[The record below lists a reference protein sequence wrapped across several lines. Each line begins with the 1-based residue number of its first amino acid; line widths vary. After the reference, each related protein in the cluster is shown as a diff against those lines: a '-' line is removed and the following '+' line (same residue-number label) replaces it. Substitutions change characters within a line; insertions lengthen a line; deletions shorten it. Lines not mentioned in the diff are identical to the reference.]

1 MNWTQND
8 QKVWEDIEH
17 WVQSFQTYEENDFQN
32 LYGKWVD
39 RAVSAIP
46 ESLTEPFFEKLDT
59 WLFHLHSL
67 LQGLQIQDEAR
78 ERILKSA
85 KAFDDSILLIE
96 DMKKLSIDRLSYI
109 TDQHVSRHKIYS
121 LLQGCMTATGQPI
134 FISSDFLALIL
145 INLRSVQ
152 LTAITYGY
160 DVRQPFE
167 MMTALKVFHA
177 ASLPKRLRGIG
188 WEDLTSDL
196 EEHHSLYFY
205 EGMEKIIDYR
215 WLEEPFKQL
224 AKVFFI
230 SLFNK
235 KADSKS
241 SFVSLALGA
250 SVNYRFSRRVNQFA
264 EKYYQYRF
272 LLDKQRDEKR

>member
-1 MNWTQND
+1 MSWTNNER
-8 QKVWEDIEH
+8 KVWEDIEH
-17 WVQSFQTYEENDFQN
+17 WIQSFQTYEENDFQN

-39 RAVSAIP
+39 KAVSAIP

-67 LQGLQIQDEAR
+67 LQGMQIQEEAR

-85 KAFDDSILLIE
+85 KAFDDSILSIE
-96 DMKKLSIDRLSYI
+96 DMKKLSIDQLSYI
-109 TDQHVSRHKIYS
+109 ADQHVSRHKVYS
-121 LLQGCMTATGQPI
+121 LLQGGMTATGQPI
-134 FISSDFLALIL
+134 FVSSDFLALVL

-160 DVRQPFE
+160 DVRKPFE

-177 ASLPKRLRGIG
+177 ASLPNRLRGSG
-188 WEDLTSDL
+188 WDNLTNDL
-196 EEHHSLYFY
+196 EEQHSLYFY
-205 EGMEKIIDYR
+205 EGMEKVMDYR

-224 AKVFFI
+224 MKVFFI

-235 KADSKS
+235 KASKS

-250 SVNYRFSRRVNQFA
+250 GINYQFSRKVNQFA

-272 LLDKQRDEKR
+272 LLDKRND

>member
-1 MNWTQND
+1 MTWTKNE
-8 QKVWEDIEH
+8 QKVWEDIEEY
-17 WVQSFQTYEENDFQN
+17 VQSFQSYEGNDFQN
-32 LYGKWVD
+32 LYGKWVEK
-39 RAVSAIP
+39 AFTSIP

-67 LQGLQIQDEAR
+67 LQGLRIQDEAR

-85 KAFDDSILLIE
+85 KVFDESIFLIE
-96 DMKKLSIDRLSYI
+96 DMKKLSIDQLSYI
-109 TDQHVSRHKIYS
+109 ADQHVSRHKIYS
-121 LLQGCMTATGQPI
+121 LLQGGMTATAQPI
-134 FISSDFLALIL
+134 FLSSDFLALIL

-167 MMTALKVFHA
+167 MMTSLKVFHT
-177 ASLPKRLRGIG
+177 ASLPNRLKGMG
-188 WEDLTSDL
+188 WKELTDEL

-215 WLEEPFKQL
+215 WLEEPFKQSL
-224 AKVFFI
+224 KVFFI

-235 KADSKS
+235 NSSSKS
-241 SFVSLALGA
+241 SFVSLAIGA
-250 SVNYRFSRRVNQFA
+250 GANYQFSRKVNQFA

-272 LLDKQRDEKR
+272 LLDKQREEY